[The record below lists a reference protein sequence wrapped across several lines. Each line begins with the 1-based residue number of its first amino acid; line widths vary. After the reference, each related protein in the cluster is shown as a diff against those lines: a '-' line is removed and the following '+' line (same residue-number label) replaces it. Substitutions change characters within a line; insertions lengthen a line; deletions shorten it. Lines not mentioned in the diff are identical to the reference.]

1 MIDFETF
8 IVLNEDKPVRW
19 TWMMY
24 FSHIPSGFNNLVAWN
39 LTGGELFAAL
49 KILLG
54 RIEAGSMSSVSL

>member
-1 MIDFETF
+1 
-8 IVLNEDKPVRW
+8 
-19 TWMMY
+19 MMY

-54 RIEAGSMSSVSL
+54 RIEAGSMSSVSLWNGNARGQGLKE